1 MFQLNCSSCMAFE
14 EVGPCGI
21 HLGPNITFD
30 CCACSASIITT
41 KYTGKFDKSVITAL
55 RVPADEVDNPL
66 MQRWWRQGPPTQ
78 ALAAR

>member
-1 MFQLNCSSCMAFE
+1 MTVTPAVLLFSQQS
-14 EVGPCGI
+14 
-21 HLGPNITFD
+21 TQ
-30 CCACSASIITT
+30 ASLTIQQ
-41 KYTGKFDKSVITAL
+41 SVITAL